1 MCIYIHSVAE
11 YNFLYSCFQ
20 LQNSHLKNTQTG
32 CVILG
37 GEMLVAWARV
47 TMGVWREEGKG

>member
-1 MCIYIHSVAE
+1 MCMYIHSVAE

-20 LQNSHLKNTQTG
+20 LQNSYLKNTQTG

-37 GEMLVAWARV
+37 GEMLVTWARV
-47 TMGVWREEGKG
+47 TMGVWRGEGKG

>member
-1 MCIYIHSVAE
+1 MYIHSVAE

-20 LQNSHLKNTQTG
+20 LQNSYLKNTQTG

-37 GEMLVAWARV
+37 GEMLVTWARV
-47 TMGVWREEGKG
+47 TMGVWRGEGKG